1 MILKNLNRVM
11 DDYKP
16 DESIWR
22 EYDDDMLLLKQAMD
36 SLEDA
41 DRIIFVLY
49 AEYGSLRKV
58 GKRLGVSHSIIYKN
72 ISRIKRQ
79 MYDYIKT
86 NCTDSNS
93 VLLSRFEWVCGDGE
107 ETDMEG
113 DCGEEDTV

>member
-1 MILKNLNRVM
+1 M

-22 EYDDDMLLLKQAMD
+22 EYDDDMLLLKQAVD

-72 ISRIKRQ
+72 ISRIKKQ

-86 NCTDSNS
+86 NCVDGNCM
-93 VLLSRFEWVCGDGE
+93 LLDRFDGICGDGE
-107 ETDMEG
+107 ETDMED
-113 DCGEEDTV
+113 DCWEEDTI